1 MKVNDDNVT
10 FLKQY
15 FLVNNSLKFNL
26 FFTAMVSE
34 DFIYNIS
41 QMDYILQF
49 FYGVFFCLFWSLT
62 AIGVQDSS

>member
-49 FYGVFFCLFWSLT
+49 FYGVFFVFFG
-62 AIGVQDSS
+62 A

>member
-49 FYGVFFCLFWSLT
+49 FYGVFFLSFLELDSHWCLR
-62 AIGVQDSS
+62 